1 MREADNRDGHADFIE
16 TWNTVVYL
24 LDIVRINCLDT
35 LRIDCGAFC
44 SCAVLEWIPFVLC
57 ACVCK

>member
-1 MREADNRDGHADFIE
+1 MREADNIDGHADFIE

-35 LRIDCGAFC
+35 L
-44 SCAVLEWIPFVLC
+44 
-57 ACVCK
+57 